1 MDTPEANRIA
11 RKFLREQIELEHS
24 EPPNGLYGFKPSE
37 EIVFRFR
44 LFGHSTIGSS
54 EYVAVS
60 KKTGAVRYL
69 GSYGE

>member
-1 MDTPEANRIA
+1 MDTPEANGIA
-11 RKFLREQIELEHS
+11 REFLRENIELEHV

-37 EIVFRFR
+37 EIVFRIRF
-44 LFGHSTIGSS
+44 FGHSTIGSS